1 MAGNYW
7 SRKRFSRRAVV
18 RGGALGLAGLGG
30 AALIGCGS
38 GDEEEV
44 AATSSGS
51 SSSSSAATAA
61 ATQALQQQQ
70 AAAAEAGILTSR
82 QYHEPQTLGGIF
94 KGITQAEPEQVDPLQ
109 ATSYKAAY
117 YSRWAYQTLLE
128 FEPGEGDNTAK
139 GNVCLLYTSPSPRD
153 GLLSRMPSSA

>member
-70 AAAAEAGILTSR
+70 AAAAEAAAQQVEQKEAPNQKKIGERKQDQVKIQGEKKKAPT
-82 QYHEPQTLGGIF
+82 
-94 KGITQAEPEQVDPLQ
+94 KG
-109 ATSYKAAY
+109 S
-117 YSRWAYQTLLE
+117 
-128 FEPGEGDNTAK
+128 G
-139 GNVCLLYTSPSPRD
+139 
-153 GLLSRMPSSA
+153 

>member
-51 SSSSSAATAA
+51 RSSSSAATAA
-61 ATQALQQQQ
+61 ATQA
-70 AAAAEAGILTSR
+70 
-82 QYHEPQTLGGIF
+82 
-94 KGITQAEPEQVDPLQ
+94 
-109 ATSYKAAY
+109 
-117 YSRWAYQTLLE
+117 
-128 FEPGEGDNTAK
+128 
-139 GNVCLLYTSPSPRD
+139 
-153 GLLSRMPSSA
+153 